1 MHFAAI
7 ACAYGL
13 STSITAQV
21 RARTRDEWQPLS
33 TPDVARKVTSGS
45 CYVDR
50 MKARVVCPDAVGGG
64 THSHA
69 GGTCWIGVSGKQEVA
84 GRKVLGMSIRQTVF
98 V

>member
-1 MHFAAI
+1 
-7 ACAYGL
+7 
-13 STSITAQV
+13 
-21 RARTRDEWQPLS
+21 
-33 TPDVARKVTSGS
+33 
-45 CYVDR
+45 

-98 V
+98 GVTKILPKPAKESLVPCPLRNYFIYPDESALRLPGEAAVECGENDELP